1 MSSIDLATVLP
12 VTLSLQGLS
21 AIVTGSSRGIGVAIA
36 VKLAERGANI
46 AVHYSGSPSSKAKAE
61 ATAERVRSFGRKAC
75 IVQCDLEDAACG
87 EKIVRAALEGLEV
100 KGIEILVN
108 NAAIGIAGK
117 ADEAFEPEQF
127 DRVFRV
133 NVRAP
138 ALLVNAVLP
147 YFNPTGANRI
157 INM

>member
-1 MSSIDLATVLP
+1 MSKVDLAEVLP
-12 VTLSLQGLS
+12 PTLSLKGYS

-61 ATAERVRSFGRKAC
+61 KTAEQVKSHGRKAC
-75 IVQCDLEDAACG
+75 VIQCDLEDPACG
-87 EKIVRAALEGLEV
+87 DKIVKAALDGLGV
-100 KGIEILVN
+100 QKIQILVN
-108 NAAIGIAGK
+108 NAALPGKIA
-117 ADEAFEPEQF
+117 ADEKLDLAEF

-138 ALLVNAVLP
+138 ASIVEAILP
-147 YFNPTGANRI
+147 YFDPNGANRI